1 MKKIFI
7 DCGAHCGE
15 SILRA
20 KKQFGED
27 IEVISFEPIPYFAK
41 EITKIHEN
49 DNTVSIHNCAVWIEN
64 GEKTFNLSPDTTD
77 GSSLL
82 EYHDQKKSIKVKTID
97 LSSWIKSNFNPS
109 DYIILKLD
117 IEGAEY
123 AILNKLIEDDVVSM
137 INEFWGEWH
146 ENRILDQETKN
157 FSLNVYEYFEKNNII
172 FNNWDEHIL
181 NYGKAD
187 EKTAY
192 RPFSLEDVIN
202 KDNSLIELKK
212 EKLWLTGLTSEGNS
226 DQLKELIDPI
236 KNDFDGLI
244 WTFHYPKD
252 EGSEY
257 LESVKGDGEIIYT
270 KWCNRLHFSR
280 NHCLFQGPMRVGDW
294 FVVIDTLEKLSSE
307 FTSSLRNLTKILNNN
322 HIDGVY
328 LWGKRFM
335 FRLNEHSEFVGN
347 PHEGI
352 KGSQKPIE
360 LTQTEFW
367 KDSYFENL
375 RPKLRESLHWVNA
388 FMKYYLFP
396 QSNHLVLH
404 FEHDAGFI
412 NQRYEIRYK
421 FFNEIHSLGYDPLNI
436 KSVIKCI
443 NEIGLTNTLKECINS
458 EKILN
463 DWYRYEFL
471 GARDQ
476 IDKHDFSLIIKI

>member
-1 MKKIFI
+1 M
-7 DCGAHCGE
+7 
-15 SILRA
+15 
-20 KKQFGED
+20 Q
-27 IEVISFEPIPYFAK
+27 
-41 EITKIHEN
+41 N
-49 DNTVSIHNCAVWIEN
+49 
-64 GEKTFNLSPDTTD
+64 
-77 GSSLL
+77 
-82 EYHDQKKSIKVKTID
+82 
-97 LSSWIKSNFNPS
+97 
-109 DYIILKLD
+109 
-117 IEGAEY
+117 
-123 AILNKLIEDDVVSM
+123 
-137 INEFWGEWH
+137 
-146 ENRILDQETKN
+146 
-157 FSLNVYEYFEKNNII
+157 
-172 FNNWDEHIL
+172 
-181 NYGKAD
+181 
-187 EKTAY
+187 
-192 RPFSLEDVIN
+192 
-202 KDNSLIELKK
+202 
-212 EKLWLTGLTSEGNS
+212 KLWLTGLTSSGNLEN
-226 DQLKELIDPI
+226 LKSLIDPI
-236 KNDFDGLI
+236 KDDFDGLI

-280 NHCLFQGPMRVGDW
+280 NHCLFQGPMRIGDW
-294 FVVIDTLEKLSSE
+294 FVVIDTLEKLSPE
-307 FTSSLRNLTKILNNN
+307 FTSSLKDLIKILNIND
-322 HIDGVY
+322 IDGVY
-328 LWGKRFM
+328 LYNKRFM
-335 FRLNEHSEFVGN
+335 FRFNEYNEFVGN

-360 LTQTEFW
+360 LTQTQFW

-404 FEHDAGFI
+404 FEHDADFI